1 MLEMDPERVGMG
13 RTVPHL
19 ELVKGAGHIGRRRAL
34 TASKCTLAIQQ
45 FDALSDLGV
54 IVHFSDV
61 AEERGSR
68 THQGP
73 SRGPS
78 RI

>member
-1 MLEMDPERVGMG
+1 
-13 RTVPHL
+13 
-19 ELVKGAGHIGRRRAL
+19 
-34 TASKCTLAIQQ
+34 
-45 FDALSDLGV
+45 
-54 IVHFSDV
+54 V